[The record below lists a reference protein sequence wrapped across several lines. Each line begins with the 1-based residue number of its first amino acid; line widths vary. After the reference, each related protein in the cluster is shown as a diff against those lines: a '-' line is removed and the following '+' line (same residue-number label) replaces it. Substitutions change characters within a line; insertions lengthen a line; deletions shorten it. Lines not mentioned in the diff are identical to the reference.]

1 MLRELSIENVAVI
14 RSALLQPGAGF
25 TVLSGET
32 GAGKSMCLAALRL
45 ALGGRA
51 DPALVRAGA
60 ETARVRAVFE
70 DPPKAVRTRLD
81 ELGIP
86 QDDLLALSREIA
98 KTVRGA
104 CRVNGSLVSSA
115 VLREIGDQ
123 LVDVTAQGA
132 SQRLLRPAAQRS
144 VLDDAGGKAVAA
156 ALRRTGLAVGAWRAA
171 RAELAAARQAAGRSA
186 ETVAAA
192 RDIIAD
198 LDPLS
203 LISGEDQALVVERAR
218 LRHAAAIRAALSELA
233 DAGGGEGGAADV
245 LAAVL
250 PGIEDAAALDTSLE
264 PLVEAGTDLVER
276 ARELRRD
283 CLHALDTVSL
293 DSGRLAE
300 VDERLDLLARVTRR
314 FGSLDA
320 GLAALAA
327 ARRTV
332 DAAEG
337 RDRVDEL
344 SGAVECAAA
353 EAASAA
359 AELSRLRRAA
369 ARTLERQV
377 SGELHRLELPHA
389 RFRVLLGATPAAD
402 GLDLGDGLPV
412 RCHEHGT
419 DDVEFRLATHR
430 DMLPAPLG
438 EGPSGGELSRLAL
451 ALSAVV
457 AESEPVCLVLDEVD
471 TGIGGETAA
480 RVGDTLAAIGGRR
493 QVISVTHRAEVAARA
508 SDHLVLRRGSGGAE
522 GTATAITVQ
531 GDERVDEIAR
541 LLSGRLTAAARARA
555 RELLHEWSAAEPA
568 PRRPRRA
575 ASTM

>member
-86 QDDLLALSREIA
+86 QDDLLALSREIGR
-98 KTVRGA
+98 TVRGA

-144 VLDDAGGKAVAA
+144 VLDDAGGEAVAA

-493 QVISVTHRAEVAARA
+493 QVIAVTHRAEVAARA
-508 SDHLVLRRGSGGAE
+508 SDHLVLRRGSSGAE

-555 RELLHEWSAAEPA
+555 RELLHEGSAAEPA

>member
-51 DPALVRAGA
+51 DPATVRAGA

-86 QDDLLALSREIA
+86 QDDLLALSREIG

-144 VLDDAGGKAVAA
+144 VLDDAGGEAVAA

-171 RAELAAARQAAGRSA
+171 RAELAAAQQAAGRSA

-198 LDPLS
+198 LDPLN

-451 ALSAVV
+451 ALSSVV

-493 QVISVTHRAEVAARA
+493 QVIAVTHRAEVAARA
-508 SDHLVLRRGSGGAE
+508 SDHLVLRRGSSGAE
-522 GTATAITVQ
+522 GTATAIAVQ

-555 RELLHEWSAAEPA
+555 RELLHEGSAAEPA